1 MANTVIELR
10 HSYVT
15 GNVPASLANGEIAIN
30 TYDGKLFYRGGA
42 SNTIQTIERYTGP
55 AGLDTE
61 VQFNDSGELGSDSGL
76 TYNKSTDVLTVTGGV
91 IAGSINLA
99 PTIASAYNHANAAFD
114 AANNASGAE
123 VTISTFNTTANG
135 LVDTFDIGFN
145 PISVEAVL
153 VTIDGITQPETSY
166 TVNTSANSI
175 TFDTTPGNGEAI
187 RVLTFY
193 TAATPYVINDGSISP
208 NKFSPSTN
216 TYLASLA
223 ESSSLA
229 LAIAL
234 G

>member
-91 IAGSINLA
+91 VAGSINLA
-99 PTIASAYNHANAAFD
+99 PTIASAYDHANAAFD
-114 AANNASGAE
+114 AANTAGGA
-123 VTISTFNTTANG
+123 
-135 LVDTFDIGFN
+135 
-145 PISVEAVL
+145 
-153 VTIDGITQPETSY
+153 TIDD
-166 TVNTSANSI
+166 V
-175 TFDTTPGNGEAI
+175 
-187 RVLTFY
+187 
-193 TAATPYVINDGSISP
+193 
-208 NKFSPSTN
+208 
-216 TYLASLA
+216 
-223 ESSSLA
+223 LA
-229 LAIAL
+229 LSIAL